1 MGNSLKR
8 CVIFLLL
15 FLLLLPVAATAA
27 QTKTTGTIVFY
38 PTDVTD
44 AGDLAYLSDSIRL
57 MLVSRIAST
66 AGSDVRL
73 ETKMIK
79 ERDKSFYR
87 VMSRLAQTQDGIRI
101 SVEAYK
107 PSEDIPQRFHSFASD
122 SAEIISALDLL
133 VADVRRS
140 LFSTKDSSRAQ
151 KIPGESNGNDV
162 AVSTSHPDRAY
173 KENSGFGLSILQ
185 DEFIAEMAIKVETT
199 ERFKSEFFPVR
210 SQGMT
215 AGDIDGDSLDEVLI
229 ATNTRLFIYQLR
241 NLRIHHLETIPLP
254 GGLNVHA
261 LNVADLDGNG
271 IMEIYLS
278 STRDGEPR
286 SFVLEWSHASGV
298 KWLAENVYWYL
309 RPMNVPGEGMVLAGQ
324 QNGIG
329 NEIQSGIH
337 RMVLEAGGKITK
349 GERFSLPDAIKLFD
363 FVFADL
369 NGDKFPE
376 IVTINEKEQL
386 KVFNSAFEL
395 LYTSPTGF
403 GGRELSEGLT
413 VPIRLVVTDFDDDGN
428 DDLLIVDNELYSP
441 KMMSKTRLYRNG
453 QVRGLI
459 WDNDGFIE
467 MWHTNLFPNSIVDF
481 QLLSLTADA
490 KNGANVTARL
500 FILEPEKGDFLEAFL
515 LGSGGNRLL
524 VYGMEFI
531 SKEHTGTE

>member
-1 MGNSLKR
+1 MSNSLKR
-8 CVIFLLL
+8 CIVILFL
-15 FLLLLPVAATAA
+15 FLLLPMVATAA
-27 QTKTTGTIVFY
+27 QIKKTGTIVFY

-44 AGDLAYLSDSIRL
+44 AGDLAYLRDSLRL
-57 MLVSRIAST
+57 MLVSRIASA
-66 AGSDVRL
+66 AGSDARL
-73 ETKMIK
+73 ETKMVK
-79 ERDKSFYR
+79 ERDLSFYR

-107 PSEDIPQRFHSFASD
+107 PSDASPQQFHSFASD

-133 VADVRRS
+133 VVDVRRS
-140 LFSTKDSSRAQ
+140 LFSAKDSSRAS
-151 KIPGESNGNDV
+151 KIPGNSNGNDIDI
-162 AVSTSHPDRAY
+162 STSHPDRAY

-185 DEFIAEMAIKVETT
+185 DEFIAQMAIKVETT
-199 ERFKSEFFPVR
+199 ERFKSAFFPVR
-210 SQGMT
+210 SEGMT

-241 NLRIHHLETIPLP
+241 DLRIHHLETIPLP

-261 LNVADLDGNG
+261 LNVADLDNNG
-271 IMEIYLS
+271 LMEIYLS

-286 SFVLEWSHASGV
+286 SFVLEWSPATGV
-298 KWLAENVYWYL
+298 KWLDENVYWYL
-309 RPMNVPGEGMVLAGQ
+309 RPMNIPGEGMVLAGQ
-324 QNGIG
+324 QNGFG
-329 NEIQSGIH
+329 NEIQPGVY
-337 RMVLEAGGKITK
+337 RMLLEPGGKITK
-349 GERFSLPDAIKLFD
+349 GERFSLPEKIKLFD

-376 IVTINEKEQL
+376 IVTINDKEQL

-428 DDLLIVDNELYSP
+428 EDLLIVDNELYSP
-441 KMMSKTRLYRNG
+441 KMMSKTRLYKNG
-453 QVRGLI
+453 QVRGLL

-481 QLLSLTADA
+481 QLLSLTGDA
-490 KNGANVTARL
+490 KKGTNVTARL

-531 SKEHTGTE
+531 SKENSGSE